1 MRNDEFHSV
10 FCIHPSALEILMDYT
25 TLADVKTA
33 LGATAATDDALL
45 AALITE
51 ASRAIDRHCAQA
63 VNSDNYF
70 ANQTLTDQVGR
81 GLVSADGYLYCWP
94 LKPLVTDVSALAY
107 RLTPRAD
114 WISIDVSL
122 VELHG
127 YTVKTFTGGWRGN
140 VQIKITYTGGFAT
153 LPADLKNAATL
164 LAVRFYREVKSG
176 VTDSIGVAELG
187 TLQYTK
193 ALPPRV
199 VEMLKPYVRQV
210 IL

>member
-1 MRNDEFHSV
+1 
-10 FCIHPSALEILMDYT
+10 MDYT
-25 TLADVKTA
+25 TLADVKSA
-33 LGATAATDDALL
+33 LGATATTDDILL

-70 ANQTLTDQVGR
+70 ASQTLTDQEGR

-94 LKPLVTDVSALAY
+94 LKPLVTGVSALAY
-107 RLTPRAD
+107 RLTPRSPWLD
-114 WISIDVSL
+114 IDTSL
-122 VELHG
+122 IEVYG
-127 YTVKTFTGGWRGN
+127 YTVKAYTAGWRGN
-140 VQIKITYTGGFAT
+140 VQVKITYTGGFAT
-153 LPADLKNAATL
+153 LPADLKNVATL
-164 LAVRFYREVKSG
+164 LTVRFYRELKSG

-193 ALPPRV
+193 ALPVRM

-210 IL
+210 VL